1 MNPLA
6 WPDGLRGEMALP
18 FSAWRVLD
26 LIDGVRDAAEV
37 ARLAGLSAPELQRQ
51 LHEAQQWVARA
62 QDQHRP
68 LTAEVAQTIT
78 ACLTQVVGPVAEL
91 MVDDVLEDLGDTAV
105 MGSLVAGLAA
115 ELTPEQMGRFAQQL
129 RARGLA

>member
-1 MNPLA
+1 MNPLT

-18 FSAWRVLD
+18 FSVWRVLD

-37 ARLAGLSAPELQRQ
+37 ARLAGLNAPELRRQ
-51 LHEAQQWVARA
+51 LQEAQQWVARA

-68 LTAEVAQTIT
+68 LTAEVAQTIIG
-78 ACLTQVVGPVAEL
+78 CLTQVVGPVAEL